1 MLKDGGHHL
10 RRVAIGHDI
19 GDCRVVALQKADA
32 PDRYTAHALAPAAKR
47 YHGDRAGHVLDN
59 EHLGVRLRGARQ
71 PAASKP
77 IVGEE
82 WRRLSASLEQPGPR
96 GSERGKRVVGG
107 DAAHLESH
115 LATLCYTMEQR
126 QQPELKSC
134 PEAKSYRSMR
144 STTSNQALLDRVQAS
159 GDVALTWL
167 GLISEKIAVAWS
179 WKLGN
184 LLVRS
189 IGPVHESWLRITRC
203 SRLVHGD
210 FGRAPAPA
218 STKVEFPAIEPTKGL
233 AFQILNGNCAI
244 RAALILPVH
253 RISWLDDS
261 FLPDSARARFL
272 FHSLEWLAEILDAG
286 EQTGDSRYLDG
297 ARGLIARWLK
307 ECLYREGDL
316 RINLWDDHVTALR
329 AIALCK
335 AWTAFQANAHPTE
348 SLMQDLAY
356 ALVRHARKLA
366 LKAFYRPRH
375 NHGVTQGY
383 ALLAIGLTLP
393 THSQAKRWVDLGRS
407 RLEQQMAANVSA
419 DGLHREHS
427 PFYHF
432 YVLRQFQQAHRLAH
446 AHDLAFAPA
455 FVERL
460 AAMPDAGRLL
470 LKPDGRLPA
479 LGDTQADS
487 PVLASAFAPELAR
500 STLFKDGGYA
510 VLRTGRVPDERSSDE
525 RFLVARLATF
535 DTSHIHRDVLSF
547 ELYGWGQ
554 DLIVDSGGP
563 FKYGHPLRS
572 QYFLSTRAHNTVMVD
587 DRDQAVGAA
596 QVLWWQEGRGCDAIA
611 AEHWNYPGVRHRR
624 LLALVPPGYLLVID
638 RLDAA
643 DPHSYSQLFHLHPTL
658 GVSPDG
664 CNLRTTNPTGGPTVR
679 IVPLTD
685 DGVALRIHRAATA
698 PYQGWVC
705 SGEAQMADAAVAVYD
720 RIGARATF
728 AVLVIPER
736 PGCPES
742 VSASVHGVPFES
754 VYRVVAEWS
763 DRTDVISVAPSGE
776 VTLLTS

>member
-1 MLKDGGHHL
+1 M
-10 RRVAIGHDI
+10 
-19 GDCRVVALQKADA
+19 
-32 PDRYTAHALAPAAKR
+32 RYTTH
-47 YHGDRAGHVLDN
+47 H
-59 EHLGVRLRGARQ
+59 
-71 PAASKP
+71 
-77 IVGEE
+77 
-82 WRRLSASLEQPGPR
+82 
-96 GSERGKRVVGG
+96 
-107 DAAHLESH
+107 
-115 LATLCYTMEQR
+115 
-126 QQPELKSC
+126 
-134 PEAKSYRSMR
+134 
-144 STTSNQALLDRVQAS
+144 QALLDRVHAS
-159 GDVALTWL
+159 GDVTLTWL
-167 GLISEKIAVAWS
+167 ALMSGRIAGTWS

-189 IGPVHESWLRITRC
+189 IRPVHESWLRTTRW

-210 FGRAPAPA
+210 LGRAPTSATA
-218 STKVEFPAIEPTKGL
+218 KVEFPAIEPTKGL

-244 RAALILPVH
+244 QAALILPVQ
-253 RISWLDDS
+253 RISWLADS
-261 FLPDSARARFL
+261 LLPDSARARFL

-316 RINLWDDHVTALR
+316 RINLWDDHITALR

-335 AWTAFQANAHPTE
+335 AWTAFRANAHPTDP
-348 SLMQDLAY
+348 LMQDLAY

-393 THSQAKRWVDLGRS
+393 TYPQAKRWTDLGRS

-432 YVLRQFQQAHRLAH
+432 YVLRQFQQAYRLGQ
-446 AHDLAFAPA
+446 AHDVSFSRA

-460 AAMPDAGRLL
+460 AAMLDAGRLL

-487 PVLASAFAPELAR
+487 PVLASAFASEVAR

-510 VLRTGRVPDERSSDE
+510 VLRTGRVSGERPSDE

-572 QYFLSTRAHNTVMVD
+572 QYFLSTRAHSTVIVD
-587 DRDQAVGAA
+587 DGDQAVGAA
-596 QVLWWQEGRGCDAIA
+596 RILWWQEGRGCDAIA

-643 DPHSYSQLFHLHPTL
+643 GPHNYSQLFHLHPTL
-658 GVSPDG
+658 QVSLDG
-664 CNLRTTNPTGGPTVR
+664 CTLRTTNRTGGPTVR
-679 IVPLTD
+679 IVPLMD
-685 DGVALRIHRAATA
+685 DGVAPRIHRGATA

-705 SGEAQMADAAVAVYD
+705 SGEAQMVEAEVAVYH
-720 RIGARATF
+720 RMGARATF
-728 AVLVIPER
+728 AVLIIPER
-736 PGCPES
+736 PGGPES

-754 VYRVVAEWS
+754 VYRVVAEWP
-763 DRTDVISVAPSGE
+763 DRTDIISVSPSGE
-776 VTLLTS
+776 VALFTG